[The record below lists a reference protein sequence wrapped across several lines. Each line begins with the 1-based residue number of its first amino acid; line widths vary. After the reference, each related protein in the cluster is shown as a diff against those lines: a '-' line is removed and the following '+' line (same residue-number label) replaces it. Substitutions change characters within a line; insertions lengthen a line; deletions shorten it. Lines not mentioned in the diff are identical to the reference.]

1 MPPACGCGD
10 ISLSF
15 PLQSDTC
22 KAKLV
27 ASQASLALHQMCV
40 SIKSFSGVAI
50 GWAGC
55 ATWSLVKACVAEQ
68 VAFHL
73 FLALIVFS

>member
-1 MPPACGCGD
+1 MDVG
-10 ISLSF
+10 IF
-15 PLQSDTC
+15 PSPSPFNQIL
-22 KAKLV
+22 AKLV

-40 SIKSFSGVAI
+40 PIKSFSGVAI